1 MNILFFI
8 TPKSEVAY
16 LYDDY
21 SLRQALEKMEH
32 YRYTAI
38 PIINRKGEYVGTI
51 TEGDLLWNIKDRYML
66 DLHRAEEIPLKH
78 LERRWYNDPVN
89 VNCEIEDLV
98 LTSMNQNFVPVIDD
112 NQIFIGLITRKDI
125 IGYCYNCYKEAKE
138 AMQKQSDDKKQ
149 HVDALVI

>member
-1 MNILFFI
+1 M
-8 TPKSEVAY
+8 AY

-21 SLRQALEKMEH
+21 TLRQALEKMEH